1 MKILALSGSL
11 RATSINSAVLRVVKQ
26 LAPASIEVGL
36 FSGLGELPLYNPD
49 LEHAPPAEALQ
60 LRNEVAMADALLI
73 ASPEYAHGVTGT
85 IKNALDWLVAFE
97 GFADKPV
104 AVLNATPRAHHAD
117 AALRET
123 LITMSATLVEAASI
137 TLPLPSAYIGEAEL
151 LAMPEIVSLLTG
163 VLVKIQRTVKRL
175 PEMKPFL
182 GSSVYIDSQYPAIA
196 AQAAKLAEGGAA
208 EEAIAKR
215 CFEFVRD
222 EIKHSWDY
230 RMNPVTCKASDVLI
244 HGTGYCYAKS
254 HLLAA
259 LLRANG
265 IPAGLCYQR
274 LTLDGDQPPF
284 CLHGLNAVYLAQHG
298 WYRVDARGNKPGVE
312 ADFCPPLEKLAFP
325 IVNSLEQDL
334 PGVYAEPLP
343 AVIKALTEHQTVEQ
357 VYDNLP
363 DVGDQINTV

>member
-11 RATSINSAVLRVVKQ
+11 RAASINSAVLRTVRH
-26 LAPASIEVGL
+26 LAPAAIEVRL
-36 FSGLGELPLYNPD
+36 FSELGDLPLYNPD
-49 LEHAPPAEALQ
+49 LENAPPAVAQQ
-60 LRNEVAMADALLI
+60 LRNEVAAVDGLLI

-97 GFADKPV
+97 GFVDKPV

-123 LITMSATLVEAASI
+123 LITMSATLIEAASI
-137 TLPLPSAYIGEAEL
+137 TLPLPSANIGEAEL

-163 VLVKIQRTVKRL
+163 VLAKIQRTVKLL
-175 PEMKPFL
+175 PELKPFL
-182 GSSVYIDSQYPAIA
+182 NSSLYIDSQHPAIV
-196 AQAAKLAEGGAA
+196 AQAAKLADGCAG
-208 EEAIAKR
+208 EEEIAKR

-230 RMNPVTCKASDVLI
+230 RLNPVTCKASEVLI

-274 LTLDGDQPPF
+274 LTIDGDRPPF
-284 CLHGLNAVYLAQHG
+284 CLHGLNAVYLPQHG
-298 WYRVDARGNKPGVE
+298 WYRIDARGNKPGVN

-325 IVNSLEQDL
+325 IVNPLEQDL
-334 PGVYAEPLP
+334 PGIRAEPLP
-343 AVIKALTEHQTVEQ
+343 AVVEALTENQTVEQ

-363 DVGDQINTV
+363 DIAAIKQ